1 MTIFSPVEDSTQVI
15 CLPPVRSLKQGF
27 RVQFLKENCLTDED
41 IPACVKRSE
50 HKVMTFAFDKVIND
64 SYNPNPDVKKLYN
77 NVVRPKLGA
86 LKNKQLQGGLSVILF
101 GPSAERDHQ
110 LLQQSSD
117 QNVALRC
124 VSDLLAMRD
133 HTT

>member
-1 MTIFSPVEDSTQVI
+1 
-15 CLPPVRSLKQGF
+15 
-27 RVQFLKENCLTDED
+27 
-41 IPACVKRSE
+41 
-50 HKVMTFAFDKVIND
+50 MTFAFDKVIND

-101 GPSAERDHQ
+101 GPSTERDHQ

-133 HTT
+133 HTTQSVAYV